1 MNAQRHVI
9 TDPIDPTKAHV
20 SKLAH
25 QASTGQIIIITK
37 NGCALAQP
45 ETAGQHRGQ
54 RIGVMKGKLTVPDDF
69 DAPLPDEVLDTFQKA
84 LI

>member
-1 MNAQRHVI
+1 MNAQCHVI
-9 TDPIDPTKAHV
+9 TDPLDPAKAQA

-37 NGCALAQP
+37 NGCALAQRI
-45 ETAGQHRGQ
+45 TAGQYRRQ
-54 RIGVMKGKLTVPDDF
+54 RTGLIKGKLTVPDDL
-69 DAPLPDEVLDTFQKA
+69 DAPLPDEMLDTFQKG

>member
-9 TDPIDPTKAHV
+9 TDPLDPAKAHV

-45 ETAGQHRGQ
+45 VTAGRHRGQ
-54 RIGVMKGKLTVPDDF
+54 RIGVMKGKLAVPDDL
-69 DAPLPDEVLDTFQKA
+69 DAPLPDEVLETFQKG

>member
-9 TDPIDPTKAHV
+9 TDPLDPTKAHV
-20 SKLAH
+20 SKRAH
-25 QASTGQIIIITK
+25 QASTGQITIITK

-45 ETAGQHRGQ
+45 GTAGQHRGQ
-54 RIGVMKGKLTVPDDF
+54 RIGVMKGKLTVPEDF